1 MVVSNYINIFVNI
14 SESEG
19 FGINTDLL
27 ETNVINL
34 SVVIGVLVFFG
45 KDILNESLKARKESI
60 LKSLQ
65 DVDNKLQEA
74 TDKLNNAKKQFELA
88 KSKSEEIRS
97 QGLVLASQ
105 TSQKLLERIDEDV
118 KRLEETKTATIRFEK
133 EKAIT
138 EVCQKV
144 SQLAMENA
152 IQKLSGCLNSDLK
165 KQFIKR
171 SMSLFDS
178 MSEE

>member
-1 MVVSNYINIFVNI
+1 M
-14 SESEG
+14 
-19 FGINTDLL
+19 L

>member
-1 MVVSNYINIFVNI
+1 MILIIFVNV

-45 KDILNESLKARKESI
+45 KDILNESLRSRKESI
-60 LKSLQ
+60 LKNLQ

-118 KRLEETKTATIRFEK
+118 KRLEETKMATVRFEK

-152 IQKLSGCLNSDLK
+152 ILKLSGCLNSDLK
-165 KQFIKR
+165 KQFIVR
-171 SMSLFDS
+171 SMSLFDT
-178 MSEE
+178 MSED

>member
-1 MVVSNYINIFVNI
+1 VVVINYINTFINVA
-14 SESEG
+14 ESEG
-19 FGINTDLL
+19 FGINTDLY
-27 ETNVINL
+27 ETNVLNL

-45 KDILNESLKARKESI
+45 KDILNESLKSRKETI

-74 TDKLNNAKKQFELA
+74 TDKLNNAKLQFESA
-88 KSKSEEIRS
+88 KTKSEEIRS

-105 TSQKLLERIDEDV
+105 TSQKLLERVDEDV
-118 KRLEETKTATIRFEK
+118 KRLEETKFATVRFEK

-144 SQLAMENA
+144 TQLAMESA
-152 IQKLSGCLNSDLK
+152 IAKLSTTLNSNLK
-165 KQFIKR
+165 KKFVQR
-171 SMSLFDS
+171 RLELFAS